1 MKKSSESIITEL
13 DFAGL
18 PSPPAILIELID
30 VCNSSDVSFVRL
42 AEIIKQDA
50 GVSSKVITAANS
62 PIYRQWKETNDI
74 NRLLVVLGLK
84 TVKTIAVTGAVQQF
98 FSEVGQSIDCDLDEI
113 WYHSLSCAFI
123 AKALA
128 ELTAYEY
135 PDEAYL
141 VGLLHRL
148 GQLAL
153 LQRFPDDYSEI
164 FRQRL
169 DGEALGNVEQE
180 RFNITSKEIGASL
193 IDNWKIRSF
202 ISDAIRYQHE
212 SAHSVLDSSHLVKL
226 QNLACRL
233 STFDTEPDNDALDR
247 ADLLFGLNQSVIE
260 GILKATQKKV
270 KAAAESLGIRLPSRS
285 VKEGDEGKDNSIRQ
299 ALAERIKGL
308 ALLGSSGDPQPP
320 ETDFQES
327 LRLIQRDIGILF
339 GLQSSCFLLHEEGAN
354 HLQAVST
361 EAAHASLLGDIS
373 ISVES
378 DSSLAAKAFRS
389 KSFAASFEHPNS
401 RLLSVADRQ
410 LSRVLG
416 KEGVVYIP
424 LFSQDNK
431 LGLIVAGVDAAEWR
445 SVSTQTNLLRLFA
458 NCAVNALIRQQAQAA
473 AKRQRLDEICDT
485 FKLEARKAV
494 HEANNPLGVINN
506 YLHIL
511 GMKLGDEHPAQ
522 EEISILKE
530 EIERVGQIIL
540 RIRDIPDELEHK
552 SATVDINSLIIDV
565 YMLFQSSL
573 FTTRN
578 IDASLDLDEQ
588 VPVVV
593 CNRGHLKQILTNLI
607 KNAVE
612 AMESAGKLEIATHD
626 KVHFNGKRYIEI
638 VVQDN
643 GPGIPDKILR
653 NIFAPAESTKD
664 SSHSGLGLA
673 IVKNLVDELSG
684 SISCTSNVESGTRFQ
699 LFLPRIT
706 IEEQLAE

>member
-1 MKKSSESIITEL
+1 MKKSSDNLITEL
-13 DFAGL
+13 DFARL

-30 VCNSSDVSFVRL
+30 VCNSPDVSFVRL
-42 AEIIKQDA
+42 AEIIQQDA

-62 PIYRQWKETNDI
+62 PIYRQWKEINDI

-84 TVKTIAVTGAVQQF
+84 TVKTIAITGAVQQF
-98 FSEVGQSIDCDLDEI
+98 FSQVEQSIDSDLDEI

-123 AKALA
+123 AKTLA
-128 ELTAYEY
+128 ELTAYMY

-141 VGLLHRL
+141 AGLLHRL
-148 GQLAL
+148 GQIAL
-153 LQRFPDDYSEI
+153 LQNFPDDYSEI

-169 DGEALGNVEQE
+169 DGEALRQVEQE
-180 RFNITSKEIGASL
+180 RFNITSREVGARL
-193 IDNWKIRSF
+193 IDSWNIRSF

-212 SAHSVLDSSHLVKL
+212 PTHSILDSAHLVKL
-226 QNLACRL
+226 LNLASRL
-233 STFDTEPDNDALDR
+233 SIFDTEPDNEALDR

-260 GILKATQKKV
+260 EILKETQKKV
-270 KAAAESLGIRLPSRS
+270 NAAAESLGIRLPSRS
-285 VKEGDEGKDNSIRQ
+285 VKERDESKNNSIRQ
-299 ALAERIKGL
+299 ALAERIRGL
-308 ALLGSSGDPQPP
+308 ALLGSTGDPQPP
-320 ETDFQES
+320 KSDFQDS

-339 GLQSSCFLLHEEGAN
+339 GLQSSCFLLYEEGTN
-354 HLQAVST
+354 CLQAVST
-361 EAAHASLLGDIS
+361 EAAHASLLADII

-378 DSSLAAKAFRS
+378 DRSLAAKAFRS
-389 KSFAASFEHPNS
+389 QSFAVSFEQS
-401 RLLSVADRQ
+401 DSGLLSVADRQ
-410 LSRVLG
+410 VSNVLD
-416 KEGVVYIP
+416 KEGIVYIP
-424 LFSQDNK
+424 LFSRENT
-431 LGLIVAGVDAAEWR
+431 LGLIAAGVDAAEWT
-445 SVSTQTNLLRLFA
+445 SVSTQTDLLRLFA
-458 NCAVNALIRQQAQAA
+458 NGAVNTVIRQQAQTASE
-473 AKRQRLDEICDT
+473 RQRLEEMRDA

-530 EIERVGQIIL
+530 EIERVGRIIL

-552 SATVDINSLIIDV
+552 SATVNINSLIVDV

-573 FTTRN
+573 FATHN
-578 IDASLDLDEQ
+578 IEASLDLDKQMPE
-588 VPVVV
+588 VV
-593 CNRGHLKQILTNLI
+593 CNRGYLKQILTNLI

-612 AMESAGKLEIATHD
+612 AMEKAGKLEIATHD
-626 KVHFNGKRYIEI
+626 KVHFNGKRYVEI

-643 GPGIPDKILR
+643 GPGIPDKILS
-653 NIFAPAESTKD
+653 NIFSPTVSTKGN
-664 SSHSGLGLA
+664 SHSGLGLA

-684 SISCTSNVESGTRFQ
+684 SISCTSNVETGTRFQ